1 MRKGPPRNY
10 VAPRTCRCAWDRR
23 YAPVELVHKF
33 RNALHAFFR
42 LFYTSPPPL
51 LLVWARMLQCT
62 LATVLNQKA
71 LRNVRSGGNG
81 AEGAKNLDFRVT
93 KFLDATQSRMFV
105 YGQARSGRASGR
117 TYLEE
122 EVREWDWG
130 DRN

>member
-1 MRKGPPRNY
+1 
-10 VAPRTCRCAWDRR
+10 
-23 YAPVELVHKF
+23 
-33 RNALHAFFR
+33 
-42 LFYTSPPPL
+42 
-51 LLVWARMLQCT
+51 MLQCT

-122 EVREWDWG
+122 EVREWD
-130 DRN
+130 